1 MTQKLKII
9 IILILIIILLNNL
22 QIKYEK
28 FIFTNNK
35 NTKLPTLTF
44 KSYPNCPILRNLYFG
59 LSQLEEGSEDK
70 YKQNENED
78 GMKFRSLIQST
89 FYNVDEHVEVDLPL
103 INLLV
108 EKKTSD
114 TDSLPN
120 FIFNY
125 ETDTNIKYI
134 DDNYLEFDK
143 KEAVF
148 GVKENFEME
157 DIMRYLNYC
166 FYECGNED
174 IVIKN
179 ISGSNIENP
188 DADDDNKF
196 KKMVHMKYMTLTGSH
211 LWALRCHACKNNDDQ
226 HFYILPERIRYMA
239 EKQGKKYTR
248 AKCTNCHRNIIVYF
262 YDDAIPDFSD
272 EYNLSSNNPNLSN
285 INLID

>member
-28 FIFTNNK
+28 FIYTNNE

-59 LSQLEEGSEDK
+59 LSQLEEGSTDK
-70 YKQNENED
+70 YNQNENAD

-89 FYNVDEHVEVDLPL
+89 FYNVDEPVEVDLPL

-108 EKKTSD
+108 EKNPTQDNKE
-114 TDSLPN
+114 SLPN
-120 FIFNY
+120 FIFKCHD
-125 ETDTNIKYI
+125 EEEESIKYI
-134 DDNYLEFDK
+134 DNNYLEFDK
-143 KEAVF
+143 KEVVF

-166 FYECGNED
+166 FYECGNDNIIIKDTQEGD
-174 IVIKN
+174 IKN
-179 ISGSNIENP
+179 PNTT
-188 DADDDNKF
+188 DNF
-196 KKMVHMKYMTLTGSH
+196 KKMVPMKYMTLTGSH
-211 LWALRCHACKNNDDQ
+211 LWALRCHACKNGDEQ

-262 YDDAIPDFSD
+262 YDDAMPDFSY
-272 EYNLSSNNPNLSN
+272 EHNLSQN
-285 INLID
+285 ISQIPSLIV

>member
-28 FIFTNNK
+28 FIYTNNE

-59 LSQLEEGSEDK
+59 LSELKESSTDK
-70 YKQNENED
+70 YNQNENAD

-89 FYNVDEHVEVDLPL
+89 FYNVDEPVEVDLPL

-108 EKKTSD
+108 EKNPTISNNE
-114 TDSLPN
+114 SLPN

-125 ETDTNIKYI
+125 ETNNNIKYI
-134 DDNYLEFDK
+134 DDNYLEFDE

-148 GVKENFEME
+148 GVKENFEIE

-166 FYECGNED
+166 FYECGNDD
-174 IVIKN
+174 IQIPN
-179 ISGSNIENP
+179 
-188 DADDDNKF
+188 ATDNF
-196 KKMVHMKYMTLTGSH
+196 KKMVPMKYMTLTGSH
-211 LWALRCHACKNNDDQ
+211 LWALRCHTCKNDDDQ

-262 YDDAIPDFSD
+262 YDDAVPNFLDD
-272 EYNLSSNNPNLSN
+272 ESTYANDHNLNNVE
-285 INLID
+285 LIV